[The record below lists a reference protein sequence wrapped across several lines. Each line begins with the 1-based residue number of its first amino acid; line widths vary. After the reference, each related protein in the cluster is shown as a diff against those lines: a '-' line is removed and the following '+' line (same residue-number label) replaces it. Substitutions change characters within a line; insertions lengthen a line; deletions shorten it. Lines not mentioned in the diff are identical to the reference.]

1 MKLFYDI
8 ESQEIVTENQLFSEY
23 TDAINAGIIDAC
35 TFDEYIKNSLTRYN
49 GTLEFLEDV

>member
-8 ESQEIVTENQLFSEY
+8 ESKEIITENQLYNEY
-23 TDAINAGIIDAC
+23 TGAMDAGIIDPC

-49 GTLEFLEDV
+49 GTLEIVQG